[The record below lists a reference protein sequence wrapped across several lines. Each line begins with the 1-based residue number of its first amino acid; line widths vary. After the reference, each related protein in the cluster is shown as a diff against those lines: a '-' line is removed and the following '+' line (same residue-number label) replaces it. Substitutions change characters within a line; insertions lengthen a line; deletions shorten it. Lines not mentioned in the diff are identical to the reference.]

1 MDKYIF
7 DESNGLWYELIGDY
21 YFPCLTVPAEEEQP
35 VGIWGQRHLRYI
47 KEYRKAR
54 YASLLLDGRL
64 NSYLADIDQQAQE
77 RLDTIIEQMA
87 LSQGITEALKA
98 ADQMAWVKR
107 MNNIRSGAA
116 EVVNIKIIYT

>member
-7 DESNGLWYELIGDY
+7 DENNGLWYELVGDY

-54 YASLLLDGRL
+54 YTSLLLGGRL
-64 NSYLADIDQQAQE
+64 DSYLSDIDQQAQE
-77 RLDTIIEQMA
+77 RLDTIIQQIA
-87 LSQGITEALKA
+87 QAQGITETLKVT
-98 ADQMAWVKR
+98 DQTVWVGK
-107 MNNIRSGAA
+107 MNNIRASAM
-116 EVVNIKIIYT
+116 EIVNKELIYA